1 MGCKRV
7 TVATAWAAAATCACC
22 PFFQTRT
29 TTAAFT
35 IPTTTITRVTHRRPQ
50 VNISGQFSASSKA
63 RFRDHLAFNRKQV
76 IGRRL
81 YRPRAE
87 ATTRTSMVFGF
98 GGGGGRGP
106 RGPLGLEPGTLATIG
121 FVILVL
127 FAPGVILGVF
137 NTLFLIVTLGP
148 LLLSLGLNIYN
159 RINSVDAPCPVCG
172 IELQGSKNTQNQCP
186 SCGTMLVAENGKF
199 EALGSGFVRDE
210 AGAKQKFSRSVDSGV
225 IDVDV
230 IDVED

>member
-137 NTLFLIVTLGP
+137 NTLFLVRT
-148 LLLSLGLNIYN
+148 
-159 RINSVDAPCPVCG
+159 DETCC
-172 IELQGSKNTQNQCP
+172 
-186 SCGTMLVAENGKF
+186 
-199 EALGSGFVRDE
+199 LGSVPS
-210 AGAKQKFSRSVDSGV
+210 KQDTRSTAAVHYCYEYLNASRPSEHPPVSGKKCQNVSVGSCFTKD
-225 IDVDV
+225 
-230 IDVED
+230 